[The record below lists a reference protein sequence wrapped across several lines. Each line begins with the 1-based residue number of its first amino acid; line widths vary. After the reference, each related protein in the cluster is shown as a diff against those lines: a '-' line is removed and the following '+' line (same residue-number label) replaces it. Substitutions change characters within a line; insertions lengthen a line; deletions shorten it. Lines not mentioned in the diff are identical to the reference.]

1 MGMWNPGWHRA
12 HRWLGLLIGLQ
23 VLFWTVSGLFFTSID
38 LQRVRAEHLVREVP
52 PTDLRAGAT
61 GHLPLATVLAAA
73 PDPVRQAE
81 LVTLDGRPMWRL
93 QPIAATA
100 SVRLVDARSGT
111 VVSPL
116 DEATARRIA
125 EEDYSGG
132 TPVTAVKLVTA
143 EPPIEYRG
151 KLPVWQV
158 EFGEDEGLRLYVA
171 PDSGK
176 VVARRTNTW
185 RVYDFLWS
193 LHIMD
198 YRDREDFNHPL
209 VIVFAASA
217 VLFTLSGGVLVW
229 RRFKPR
235 RKLAA
240 ASP

>member
-23 VLFWTVSGLFFTSID
+23 VLFWTTSGLFFTSID
-38 LQRVRAEHLVREVP
+38 LHRVKAEHLVREVP

-61 GHLPLATVLAAA
+61 DRLPLSTVLAAA

-81 LVTLDGRPMWRL
+81 LVVLVGRPMWRL
-93 QPIAATA
+93 QPVAATA
-100 SVRLVDARSGT
+100 PVRLVDAQTGA
-111 VVSPL
+111 VLSPL
-116 DEATARRIA
+116 DEATARRVA
-125 EEDYSGG
+125 EEDYGGG
-132 TPVTAVKLVTA
+132 TPVTGMRLITA
-143 EPPIEYRG
+143 DAPVEYRG

-171 PDSGK
+171 PDTGK

-198 YRDREDFNHPL
+198 YRDHEDFHHPL
-209 VIVFAASA
+209 VIAFAALA
-217 VLFTLSGGVLVW
+217 VLFTVSGGVLVW

-235 RKLAA
+235 RKPAV

>member
-1 MGMWNPGWHRA
+1 MGWLNPGWHRF

-23 VLFWTVSGLFFTSID
+23 VLFWTCSGLFFTSVDIHR
-38 LQRVRAEHLVREVP
+38 LKAEHLVREAP
-52 PTDLRAGAT
+52 ATDLRAGAE
-61 GHLPLATVLAAA
+61 GRLPLATVLAAA

-93 QPIAATA
+93 QPVAATA
-100 SVRLVDARSGT
+100 PVRLVDAQSGA
-111 VVSPL
+111 VLSPL

-125 EEDYSGG
+125 EQDYGGG
-132 TPVTAVKLVTA
+132 TPVTGVQLITA

-151 KLPVWQV
+151 PLPVWQV

-171 PDSGK
+171 PDTGK
-176 VVARRTNTW
+176 VVARRTTTW

-198 YRDREDFNHPL
+198 YRDRENFHHPL
-209 VIVFAASA
+209 VIAFAALA
-217 VLFTLSGGVLVW
+217 VLFTISGSVLVW
-229 RRFKPR
+229 RRFRPR
-235 RKLAA
+235 RKLAT